1 MSRPVHAAGPTD
13 AARRLCRFDGRTR
26 VTAVEL
32 RGEWRRAPRRTR
44 LTHSLVHELR
54 RHGVQQVEL
63 RRRFRRV
70 RVPLRW
76 IPPRTPFERLP

>member
-1 MSRPVHAAGPTD
+1 MLRLLSAASSGD

-26 VTAVEL
+26 LTAVQVGGMW
-32 RGEWRRAPRRTR
+32 RGTSRRTR
-44 LTHSLVHELR
+44 LSHALVHELR

-63 RRRFRRV
+63 RRGLRCV